1 MNTRR
6 TVLVALLAG
15 ASASASA
22 QSFISMGR
30 LFTTPSE
37 RAQLDA
43 LRNSGPSTLPGAAAA
58 GAPGMPGA
66 AGTPMTGTPGAA
78 PGASTSAAAEAAPP
92 APAQVQ
98 LSGIIRRSNG
108 RTTVFVNNEAQEAQ
122 PANQGKAARVQVEGR
137 AVVLKPGQTYDPA
150 TGAIHETGR

>member
-1 MNTRR
+1 
-6 TVLVALLAG
+6 
-15 ASASASA
+15 
-22 QSFISMGR
+22 
-30 LFTTPSE
+30 
-37 RAQLDA
+37 
-43 LRNSGPSTLPGAAAA
+43 
-58 GAPGMPGA
+58 
-66 AGTPMTGTPGAA
+66 MTGTPGAA